1 MNVSHWPTVLGS
13 YRFRVLC
20 VGWHRCLPLFGLRRD
35 KFMPGE
41 CSTDPQ
47 LFLRD
52 LRHLFGLR
60 LNDQT
65 LCIEKVFYGCPG
77 GICGNPA
84 YALALLWAM
93 VEGTDDDPALSE
105 LCNLYNKLA
114 GHDKQAAREQ
124 QVTALGTGRRSREM
138 RAEQRGRVCCLAG

>member
-20 VGWHRCLPLFGLRRD
+20 VGWQRRLPLFGGGAPLPRRGR
-35 KFMPGE
+35 FMRVPALYSE
-41 CSTDPQ
+41 
-47 LFLRD
+47 LFQRD
-52 LRHLFGLR
+52 LRHLLGLR

-65 LCIEKVFYGCPG
+65 LCIEKVFYGCRE
-77 GICGNPA
+77 GIYGNPG

-105 LCNLYNKLA
+105 LCDLYNNLA
-114 GHDKQAAREQ
+114 SRDKQAAREQ
-124 QVTALGTGRRSREM
+124 QTTALGTS
-138 RAEQRGRVCCLAG
+138 QR